1 MIMTYENILV
11 ERLEGR
17 VGLVRLNRPKALNA
31 LNAALMAEL
40 ADALDTLDRD
50 ETVGCLV
57 LTGSDRAFAAG
68 ADIKEMM
75 EATAAEM
82 LSRNTIGLWDRVAM
96 LRKPIIAA
104 VTGWCLG
111 GGNELAMACDMIVA
125 SETAKF
131 GQPEINIGVIPG
143 AGGTQRLTRAVGK
156 AITMEMVLNNRH
168 LTAEEAYRFGL
179 VNRVAPQES
188 YLDEALKLA
197 RDIAGRAPVAVRI
210 AKEMVNKAFEG
221 TLAEGI
227 AAERRNFY
235 FLFATEDQKEGMAA
249 FTEKRDPR
257 WKGK

>member
-1 MIMTYENILV
+1 MTYENILV

-31 LNAALMAEL
+31 LNAVLMTEL
-40 ADALDTLDRD
+40 VDALDMLDGD
-50 ETVGCLV
+50 EAIGCLV

-75 EATAAEM
+75 NATAVEM
-82 LSRNTIGLWDRVAM
+82 LSRNTIGLWDRVAR

-104 VTGWCLG
+104 VSGWCLG
-111 GGNELAMACDMIVA
+111 GGSELAMACDMIVA
-125 SETAKF
+125 SETARF
-131 GQPEINIGVIPG
+131 GQPEISLGVIPG

-156 AITMEMVLNNRH
+156 AMAMEMILNNRH
-168 LTAEEAYRFGL
+168 LTAEEAARAGL
-179 VNRVAPQES
+179 VNRVAPPES

-197 RDIAGRAPVAVRI
+197 REIAGRAPVAVRI
-210 AKEMVNKAFEG
+210 AKEMVNQAFES

-249 FTEKRDPR
+249 FTEKRDPQ

>member
-1 MIMTYENILV
+1 MTYENILV
-11 ERLEGR
+11 ERFEGK

-75 EATAAEM
+75 EATAVDM
-82 LSRNTIGLWDRVAM
+82 LNRNTIGLWDRVAM

-104 VTGWCLG
+104 VSGWCLG

-131 GQPEINIGVIPG
+131 GQPEISIGVIPG

-156 AITMEMVLNNRH
+156 AITMEMILNNRH
-168 LTAEEAYRFGL
+168 LTADEAYRFGL
-179 VNRVAPQES
+179 VNRVAPPDS

-197 RDIAGRAPVAVRI
+197 REIAGRAPVAVRI
-210 AKEMVNKAFEG
+210 AKEMINKAYEG
-221 TLAEGI
+221 TLTEGI
-227 AAERRNFY
+227 AAERRSFY

-249 FTEKRDPR
+249 FTDKRDPH